1 MVGHGHDGDDMFV
14 CVCAEQFALTIRD
27 TDDQGRPTV
36 KHYKIK
42 RLDDGGFYI
51 TTRRTF
57 QSLRQLVD
65 YYTGE

>member
-1 MVGHGHDGDDMFV
+1 
-14 CVCAEQFALTIRD
+14 
-27 TDDQGRPTV
+27 V

-57 QSLRQLVD
+57 ASIKALVE
-65 YYTGE
+65 YYSSESW